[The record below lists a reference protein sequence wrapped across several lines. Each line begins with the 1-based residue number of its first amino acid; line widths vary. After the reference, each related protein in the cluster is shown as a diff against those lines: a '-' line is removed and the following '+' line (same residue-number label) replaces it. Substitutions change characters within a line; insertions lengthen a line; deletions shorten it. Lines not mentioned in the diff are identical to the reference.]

1 MSRNSHGLRASSDL
15 HRGTLQLSSRSVEAA
30 QCLQRVNHEDG
41 KPERLCCS
49 RLVPFLAANP
59 PVPFP
64 SWLLGNTVSCECQSR
79 VADFRMIFTK
89 SIFNRSLSWRTPL
102 SPSLSLFYLSPLPL
116 SPWHPLWPWSL
127 GPMNLPSP
135 KQLWNKPAFNKI

>member
-79 VADFRMIFTK
+79 VADFRMISQPF
-89 SIFNRSLSWRTPL
+89 SLL
-102 SPSLSLFYLSPLPL
+102 EDPSLSFPLPL
-116 SPWHPLWPWSL
+116 LP
-127 GPMNLPSP
+127 LPSP
-135 KQLWNKPAFNKI
+135 SFPMAPSLALILGANELTFPKAALK